1 VGEVVQQLDVLWEAG
16 LPPLVAKVVVA
27 LD

>member
-1 VGEVVQQLDVLWEAG
+1 VVQQLDVLWEAG